1 MDPKTILNTLKD
13 ASPFD
18 LFLVSFI
25 ALPFVFDAWMGVL
38 DKLEFGLCGKY
49 WSFGVILLAYIIGV
63 VSMLIGTN
71 RQKKR
76 ETAKDQIVA
85 YLTRNN
91 YEMMGLNMIRRNI
104 NSGYSDTFLY
114 SLPIH
119 FPNDIRRAK
128 LKGDR
133 PGLARI
139 IESNVVDE
147 A

>member
-1 MDPKTILNTLKD
+1 MDPKTILKTLKE

-18 LFLVSFI
+18 LFLISFI
-25 ALPFVFDAWMGVL
+25 ALPFVFKGWMEVL

-49 WSFGVILLAYIIGV
+49 WSLVIILLSYTIGV

-76 ETAKDQIVA
+76 EAAKDQIVA
-85 YLTRNN
+85 YLTRNK
-91 YEMMGLNMIRRNI
+91 YEMMGLDIIRKNI
-104 NSGYSDTFLY
+104 NSGYSDDFLR

-119 FPNDIRRAK
+119 FPNDIRSAK
-128 LKGDR
+128 LKGGK
-133 PGLARI
+133 PGLARM
-139 IESNVVDE
+139 IESNVEDE